1 MGANKETFLSISIH
15 LTGFN
20 EMELLGT
27 GMLDTYF
34 NVVMNKN
41 SHKDVT
47 TFFATVDKILAAPED
62 QIIDMI
68 AEELMPQAYFSGMTQ
83 NIIIMWYMGSWMN
96 TIINP
101 TSYTQGLIWKAA
113 DTHPPG
119 AKQPGFASWENAPST
134 VK

>member
-1 MGANKETFLSISIH
+1 MGANKETFLTISVL
-15 LTGFN
+15 LTGFD

-34 NVVMNKN
+34 NVAMDKN

-47 TFFATVDKILAAPED
+47 NFFATVDKILAGNKNDIND
-62 QIIDMI
+62 QISQ
-68 AEELMPQAYFSGMTQ
+68 ELMPQAYFAGMAQ

-96 TIINP
+96 TIISP

-119 AKQPGFASWENAPST
+119 AKQPGFASWSKAPIT